1 LNDQKEN
8 EMKRAVIGL
17 IMLGLA
23 GIAGAENIAFDNGG
37 GDGLW
42 SNTNNW
48 DLARLPTTG
57 DKTTLGAI
65 GGPVLVDA
73 AGAATHNL
81 TLGTALTIG
90 SAGTLSSRAV
100 IFGSAA
106 SITNNGTLNTLLYI
120 ALNKS
125 SSVFVNTGDIN
136 GVGDVSMTIKGG
148 TFNMLDG
155 TYDSVGSLGATGTSG
170 FLNLHGGT
178 MTFTDVDWF
187 DTGAAYYGGYEI
199 DVANDGELIV
209 SGTNMV
215 SYFQQAITDGHL
227 TGVNADQVTFSGG
240 NTIVA
245 IPEPATIG
253 LLGLGASTIL
263 VIRRNLKL

>member
-1 LNDQKEN
+1 
-8 EMKRAVIGL
+8 
-17 IMLGLA
+17 MLGLA
-23 GIAGAENIAFDNGG
+23 GVAHADLIFTNASGNA
-37 GDGLW
+37 W
-42 SNTNNW
+42 STTANW
-48 DLARLPTTG
+48 L
-57 DKTTLGAI
+57 DKTTGLPVSRVPLSTDKVTLGAD

-73 AGAATHNL
+73 AGAASHNL

-106 SITNNGTLNTLLYI
+106 SITNAGTLNMQLYI
-120 ALNKS
+120 GVNKS
-125 SSVFVNTGDIN
+125 SSVFDNTGDIN
-136 GVGDVSMTIKGG
+136 STTTAAALSIKEGG

-155 TYDSVGSLGATGTSG
+155 TFDAVGLLGATGNSG

-227 TGVNADQVTFSGG
+227 TGVNADQVSFVGG

-263 VIRRNLKL
+263 VIRRKMIL